1 MVPESKVRCIS
12 MLTAEDKQCLVIL
25 IFIAPGHD
33 LSSKHRW
40 KRLSQKYLVIVKALL
55 TSRNASELDWCE

>member
-1 MVPESKVRCIS
+1 
-12 MLTAEDKQCLVIL
+12 MLTAGDKQCLVIM
-25 IFIAPGHD
+25 IIIAPGHD

-40 KRLSQKYLVIVKALL
+40 KRLSQKYLVIVKALV